1 MTGPYATGCGV
12 VSPAGWGLG
21 PFRQALSRGEPL
33 PVKEVTRP
41 GMHRPARIRPV
52 PVPTPRPAFLGHP
65 RLRRTSPIAQFT
77 VAAALE
83 AIGPDAEMVRSGEL
97 SLGIIVCVM
106 SACVIYSRRFYD
118 ETLKDPATASPLV
131 FPETVFNAPASHLA
145 ALLGST
151 SINYTMVG
159 DPAIFLQGLALA
171 ADWLS
176 SGRVETCLVIGSEE
190 ADWITSEAF
199 NLFDRDV
206 IMSEGAGAVYLQAES
221 NDSRPV
227 RLTRITNPQPYTRHV
242 SRQEAVERVRK
253 EINGTAQDLL
263 CDSLHGIEAVDR
275 AEELVWHDWRGPRLS
290 PRKILGEG
298 LMAGAAWQCV
308 AAIDALVQGHCQTA
322 VANVVGCNEE
332 AIAAE
337 FAAA

>member
-1 MTGPYATGCGV
+1 MA
-12 VSPAGWGLG
+12 S
-21 PFRQALSRGEPL
+21 FRDALNHGEPL
-33 PVKEVTRP
+33 AVKETTRSGMTRP
-41 GMHRPARIRPV
+41 IRVRSVPAPS
-52 PVPTPRPAFLGHP
+52 PRPAFFGHP

-83 AIGPDAEMVRSGEL
+83 ALGADADQVKAGEL
-97 SLGIIVCVM
+97 TLGVVVCVM

-118 ETLKDPATASPLV
+118 ETLKDPSTASPLV

-176 SGRVETCLVIGSEE
+176 SGRVQSCLVIGSEE

-206 IMSEGAGAVYLQAES
+206 VMSEGAGAIYLRAES
-221 NDSRPV
+221 NKSPRV
-227 RLTRITNPQPYTRHV
+227 RLTKITNPQPYTKLV
-242 SRQEAVERVRK
+242 SRREAVERVRQ
-253 EINGTAQDLL
+253 EINGAPQELL
-263 CDSLHGIEAVDR
+263 CDSLHGVAGIDR
-275 AEELVWHDWRGPRLS
+275 AEELVWSDWQGPRLS
-290 PRKILGEG
+290 PRKIFGEG

-308 AAIDALVQGHCQTA
+308 AAVDALMQGRCRTA
-322 VANVVGCNEE
+322 VTNVVGCNEE